1 MQFSI
6 SSVNRRR
13 WFSEEQA
20 KREER
25 AKCMQMCLGL
35 CMLVHVRDFLDYF
48 KITWKFFIWIFFNF
62 SGQLCPVLSF
72 FLSFDSCFYSPL
84 LLLWLMF
91 THTWLR
97 SYRCS
102 SLPLFCIIRLF
113 YNRNGASGISNK
125 KKGNINLVTFSWS
138 FVFSLNFPLKF
149 WVTLSSHSCC
159 FALVEQES
167 SQDGSETVF
176 LVCCVSS
183 LEGCLDCVVWCGDH
197 AFIFFSFFK
206 DFICVLFI
214 PNGKE
219 VD

>member
-72 FLSFDSCFYSPL
+72 FLSFYSCFYSPL

-102 SLPLFCIIRLF
+102 SPPLFCIIRLF

-125 KKGNINLVTFSWS
+125 KRKYKFSY
-138 FVFSLNFPLKF
+138 F
-149 WVTLSSHSCC
+149 
-159 FALVEQES
+159 
-167 SQDGSETVF
+167 F
-176 LVCCVSS
+176 LVFCFFLELPFEVLSHFVLTQLLLCSGRAGKLTGWFRNCFSSVLRFIARGLSGLCCLMWRSR
-183 LEGCLDCVVWCGDH
+183 
-197 AFIFFSFFK
+197 F
-206 DFICVLFI
+206 
-214 PNGKE
+214 
-219 VD
+219 